1 MSLQHTIDETQQALL
16 AWRLTKG
23 NKKDP
28 IPNNI
33 RHMIKELAS
42 HHESEVLI
50 QKLKIHLTTLNSI
63 RQQLSYNNPP
73 LMQEPHKDAP
83 RDVSNFIPF
92 KIVPHNS
99 TDNTTQKCE
108 FVNKNGDRLI
118 ITTANLD
125 NLIKDFLC
133 CN

>member
-1 MSLQHTIDETQQALL
+1 MSLQHTIEETQQILL
-16 AWRLTKG
+16 AWRLTKV
-23 NKKDP
+23 NRKDP

-33 RHMIKELAS
+33 RRMIKELAS
-42 HHESEVLI
+42 LHAPEVLI
-50 QKLKIHLTTLNSI
+50 QKLKIHPTTLNSI
-63 RQQLSYNNPP
+63 RQRLSCDNPP
-73 LMQEPHKDAP
+73 LKQEPQKDAP

-99 TDNTTQKCE
+99 PDNTTQKCE

-118 ITTANLD
+118 VTTANLD
-125 NLIKDFLC
+125 NMIKVFLC